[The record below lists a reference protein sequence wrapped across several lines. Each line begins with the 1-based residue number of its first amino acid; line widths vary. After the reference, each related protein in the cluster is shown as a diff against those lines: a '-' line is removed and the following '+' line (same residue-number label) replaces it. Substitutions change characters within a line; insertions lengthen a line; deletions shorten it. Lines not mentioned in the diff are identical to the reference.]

1 VAAATRTLAIV
12 AVLCAARF
20 AYAQVPDDA
29 EPEPP
34 AATEPE
40 APAPPPPMAD
50 ATDGS
55 AAGSAT
61 AEPTVDEADR
71 RYRMYRANLDD
82 LPEMPLTD
90 QQIIGSP
97 THWKIEDVEVRTSYL
112 SQYGHGYQSQDG
124 TPRGT
129 AGSEAMNIIEPWTLF
144 HLRQN
149 DHIVHEVMIPVD
161 VLTHASPNVGY
172 WFYQNPDAIT
182 SASRHNVSGD
192 IDVRTTITESPVDT
206 VTTHVKF
213 HAEEPLASGLVGGG
227 YTRHL
232 ADDNATLGV
241 SGSFTIDGFDLH
253 DVAGDYLGKSTRE
266 TGNVNLTASQ
276 LLSPTTVVDGIYA
289 LTLQAGQLD
298 ADNGWEAVPLTNGS
312 ITSEVFPHERTRQAF
327 AARIAQN
334 IPWTGTTLK
343 ASYRYY
349 TDSFDVHAH
358 TVEVDAYQYIV
369 PWLYVRGS
377 YRFHTQTAVDFFT
390 TRLMF
395 PIVAPYYTADS
406 DLAAFDANEW
416 TAQVVIVRDRA
427 PSWLKRWRLTAE
439 VMEYWRTNDLR
450 ITMVSLS
457 AGKSL
462 L

>member
-1 VAAATRTLAIV
+1 VAAATRALAIV
-12 AVLCAARF
+12 VVLWASRL

-29 EPEPP
+29 DAAEGPADGSAGSADGSAGSAAPEPP
-34 AATEPE
+34 I
-40 APAPPPPMAD
+40 
-50 ATDGS
+50 DG
-55 AAGSAT
+55 
-61 AEPTVDEADR
+61 AER
-71 RYRMYRANLDD
+71 QYHIYRANLDD

-90 QQIIGSP
+90 SEIIGSP
-97 THWKIEDVEVRTSYL
+97 THWKVEDVEVRTAYL

-161 VLTHASPNVGY
+161 VLTNASPNVGY

-241 SGSFTIDGFDLH
+241 SGSFTIDGFDVH

-266 TGNVNLTASQ
+266 TGNLNFTASQ
-276 LLSPTTVVDGIYA
+276 LLSPTTVVDGTYA
-289 LTLQAGQLD
+289 LTLQAGHLD
-298 ADNGWEAVPLTNGS
+298 ADNGWEAVPLSNGS
-312 ITSEVFPHERTRQAF
+312 IIGEQFPHERTRQAV

-358 TVEVDAYQYIV
+358 TVELAAYQYIV

-395 PIVAPYYTADS
+395 PIATPYYTADS

-427 PSWLKRWRLTAE
+427 PSSLKRWRLTAE

-450 ITMVSLS
+450 ITVVALS

-462 L
+462 P